1 MGFALGVIKP
11 VSSFLLINRVRVMV
25 LGDFNIFCSSG
36 VDQIW
41 LLYLSSDDWFSTIEN
56 GECNQIK
63 VLFETSSPRLMCENV
78 EFV

>member
-1 MGFALGVIKP
+1 M
-11 VSSFLLINRVRVMV
+11 SH
-25 LGDFNIFCSSG
+25 DFKIFSSSG
-36 VDQIW
+36 VVQIW